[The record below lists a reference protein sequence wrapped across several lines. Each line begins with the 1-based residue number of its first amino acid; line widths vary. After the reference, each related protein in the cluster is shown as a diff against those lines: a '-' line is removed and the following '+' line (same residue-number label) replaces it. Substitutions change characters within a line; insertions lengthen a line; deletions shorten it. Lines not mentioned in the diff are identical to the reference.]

1 VKKKYTPITHTHTL
15 PALSKVLETLVKA
28 DLKQHLAEVG
38 GLPPT
43 QYGFRPGRSSAT
55 ALGAAHAGWLAS
67 RHPGGREVVGV
78 MGFDL
83 SAAFDTVDKSSLL
96 PKLEAV
102 GVKGLAL
109 TWFKDYMSGGRQQ
122 VVWRGVRSN
131 VANVKYG
138 V

>member
-1 VKKKYTPITHTHTL
+1 
-15 PALSKVLETLVKA
+15 
-28 DLKQHLAEVG
+28 
-38 GLPPT
+38 
-43 QYGFRPGRSSAT
+43 
-55 ALGAAHAGWLAS
+55 
-67 RHPGGREVVGV
+67 

-102 GVKGLAL
+102 GMKGLAL
-109 TWFKDYMSGGRQQ
+109 KWFKDYMSGERQQ
-122 VVWRGVRSN
+122 VMWRGVRSN

>member
-1 VKKKYTPITHTHTL
+1 M
-15 PALSKVLETLVKA
+15 
-28 DLKQHLAEVG
+28 
-38 GLPPT
+38 
-43 QYGFRPGRSSAT
+43 
-55 ALGAAHAGWLAS
+55 
-67 RHPGGREVVGV
+67 GV

-102 GVKGLAL
+102 GMKGLAL
-109 TWFKDYMSGGRQQ
+109 KWFKDYMSGERQQ

-131 VANVKYG
+131 VTNVKYG

>member
-1 VKKKYTPITHTHTL
+1 
-15 PALSKVLETLVKA
+15 
-28 DLKQHLAEVG
+28 
-38 GLPPT
+38 
-43 QYGFRPGRSSAT
+43 
-55 ALGAAHAGWLAS
+55 
-67 RHPGGREVVGV
+67 

-102 GVKGLAL
+102 GMKGLAL
-109 TWFKDYMSGGRQQ
+109 KWFKDYMSGERQQ

-131 VANVKYG
+131 VTNVKYG